1 MKVLVAVSFI
11 LSFKIPDFFF
21 KLISNHFY
29 VAVSIFFYCSKL
41 KLFSTSKIAFK
52 KAGKNI
58 KLRKIKANTVY
69 CLLEVGLLWEVNGEM
84 FVYIADQCC
93 WQTVLSKHAQ

>member
-11 LSFKIPDFFF
+11 LSFKILDFFF

-29 VAVSIFFYCSKL
+29 VAVSIFYYCSKL

-58 KLRKIKANTVY
+58 KLRKKKQT
-69 CLLEVGLLWEVNGEM
+69 L
-84 FVYIADQCC
+84 YIAYLKSVCSGRLMVRC
-93 WQTVLSKHAQ
+93 LFT

>member
-11 LSFKIPDFFF
+11 SSFKILDFFF

-29 VAVSIFFYCSKL
+29 VVVSIFFYCSKL

-69 CLLEVGLLWEVNGEM
+69 SIAYLKSVCSGRLMVRCL
-84 FVYIADQCC
+84 F
-93 WQTVLSKHAQ
+93 T